1 MIYVGI
7 VGAGKGGT
15 SLLKTLMNVDEVEV
29 IGIADLDSRA
39 PGMKLAREM
48 NIFTTQ
54 DCSQLLQNPQKKIII
69 EATGVEAVKKRL
81 HNLADSRTEILDSS
95 SALLMML
102 VVESREGLIQHLEE
116 QSGQMAGLAQ
126 ELSQTIHQVSSS
138 SENKVSKLHQSLSSL
153 SQVTDRNENHLSET
167 HEILSFIKRVAGQT
181 KLLGLNASIEA
192 TRAGN
197 EGKGFGVVATE
208 IRKLAEDSS
217 KSAQRIND
225 IINLITSSTE
235 ETLHFVNQIEGQI
248 SNFVEHQSEYTL
260 VLERVAEQVE
270 NLARSLDE
278 ISCM

>member
-15 SLLKTLMNVDEVEV
+15 SLLKTLINVNGVEV
-29 IGIADLDSRA
+29 IGIADLDSQA
-39 PGMKLAREM
+39 PGIKLAREL

-81 HNLADSRTEILDSS
+81 YDLADSQTEILDSS

-102 VVESREGLIQHLEE
+102 VVESQDRLIQHLEK
-116 QSGQMAGLAQ
+116 QSAQMAGLAQ
-126 ELSQTIHQVSSS
+126 ELSQTIQQVSSS
-138 SENKVSKLHQSLSSL
+138 SENNVNNLHQSLSSL
-153 SQVTDRNENHLSET
+153 SEVTDQNENHLSET

-192 TRAGN
+192 ARAGN

-217 KSAQRIND
+217 QSAQRINE
-225 IINLITSSTE
+225 IINLIKSSTE
-235 ETLHFVNQIEGQI
+235 ETLHFVDQIEDQVG
-248 SNFVEHQSEYTL
+248 NYVEHQSEYTS
-260 VLERVAEQVE
+260 VLERVAKQVE
-270 NLARSLDE
+270 NLAQSLDDL
-278 ISCM
+278 SHL